1 MQLRRRSLAL
11 LALAIHGAAMIAL
24 PILHQRDHQNDHVH
38 VAGGI
43 VRLDAF
49 SDENELPGVA
59 HHHQAFD
66 ADLAALGLSEA
77 GHFGIAD
84 VDCSLAEYTLVECQ
98 EPGAP
103 PHSFGDELLAR
114 QPHPH
119 SHHAPFDPEHG
130 AGSQLHFALALLAP
144 SPVILPPP
152 SLPVDYQAD
161 FAIDER
167 PGSSPTLSLRAR
179 GPPALLS

>member
-1 MQLRRRSLAL
+1 MPLRRRW
-11 LALAIHGAAMIAL
+11 LALAALALHGAATIAL
-24 PILHQRDHQNDHVH
+24 PILHQRGHKNDHVH

-43 VRLDAF
+43 VLLDAF

-84 VDCSLAEYTLVECQ
+84 VDCSLADYTLVACDD
-98 EPGAP
+98 PGAP
-103 PHSFGDELLAR
+103 AHSFGDELLAR
-114 QPHPH
+114 QPH
-119 SHHAPFDPEHG
+119 SHRHRAPFDPAHG
-130 AGSQLHFALALLAP
+130 AGSQLHFGLALLAP

-152 SLPVDYQAD
+152 SLPVEYHAN

-167 PGSSPTLSLRAR
+167 AGSSPALSLHAR